1 MRIGYLTIK
10 TLMRS
15 STTCR
20 NVSNRTRLSRTTM
33 MRNGTSVYKA
43 KCICDCGNTI
53 TVPLDDLFDHTI
65 DRCYYCQ
72 QHREVEPDVMKKL
85 QSVYKKQEHKSK
97 MTGNLQFKVDF
108 PTFDAFADYA
118 IHDLGYTC
126 RVRDNRYIYIG
137 RKKRNVPFVKS
148 NLEIR
153 TSVIGV
159 KE

>member
-15 STTCR
+15 PAAWK
-20 NVSNRTRLSRTTM
+20 NGSNRTHLSRTTM
-33 MRNGTSVYKA
+33 MRNPTYEYAA
-43 KCICDCGNTI
+43 KCTCDCGNTI
-53 TVPLDDLFDHTI
+53 TVLLDDLFDHKI
-65 DRCYYCQ
+65 DRCYQCQ
-72 QHREVEPDVMKKL
+72 QHPDVAPDLMKKL
-85 QSVYKKQEHKSK
+85 QSVYKKQEHKAQT
-97 MTGNLQFKVDF
+97 TGNLQFKVDF
-108 PTFDAFADYA
+108 PTFNEFADYA
-118 IHDLGYTC
+118 INDLGYTC
-126 RVRDNRYIYIG
+126 RVRDDHYIYIG